1 MKSILL
7 ILSLATGGGLY
18 ACQSTQNTDG
28 QVATQPVAQPSAA
41 DPIVR
46 DTVTNRQ
53 GDTLVMAYDNT
64 NLTAT
69 FMLDRQEIKLKQD
82 TTASGIKYSNAEYEY
97 TEHQGT
103 MILKKRAKIVFSKP

>member
-1 MKSILL
+1 MKSIVF
-7 ILSLATGGGLY
+7 ILSLAFNAGLY
-18 ACQSTQNTDG
+18 ACQSPQKSNE
-28 QVATQPVAQPSAA
+28 QAATQPAAQPPAT

-69 FMLDRQEIKLKQD
+69 FMLAGEEIKLKQD

-97 TEHQGT
+97 TEHQGKMT
-103 MILKKRAKIVFSKP
+103 LKKRAKIVFSKP

>member
-1 MKSILL
+1 MKSILF
-7 ILSLATGGGLY
+7 ILSLTIGAGLY
-18 ACQSTQNTDG
+18 ACQSTQKTNE
-28 QVATQPVAQPSAA
+28 QAATQPVAQPPAT

-69 FMLDRQEIKLKQD
+69 FMLDGKEIKLKQD

-97 TEHQGT
+97 TEHQGAMT
-103 MILKKRAKIVFSKP
+103 LKKRAKIVFSKP